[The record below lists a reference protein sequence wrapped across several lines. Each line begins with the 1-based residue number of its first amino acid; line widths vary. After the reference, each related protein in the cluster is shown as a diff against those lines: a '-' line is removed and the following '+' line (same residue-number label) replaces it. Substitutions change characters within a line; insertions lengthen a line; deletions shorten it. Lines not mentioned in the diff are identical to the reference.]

1 MSAGGGE
8 RVAQQAGNGHWPD
21 TARHRCDVA
30 GHFRRFAKSDIADK
44 FHLGLSGI
52 IEAFFRRRHAIN
64 ADIYDARTRLDPIAP
79 DHFGNADSGDENI
92 GIPAQVRQVVR
103 ARMGDADRAI
113 FAKQ

>member
-1 MSAGGGE
+1 MLRNRQAMVMGPTPPGTGVMWPATSAASSKATSPTSF
-8 RVAQQAGNGHWPD
+8 V
-21 TARHRCDVA
+21 
-30 GHFRRFAKSDIADK
+30 
-44 FHLGLSGI
+44 LGCPASF
-52 IEAFFRRRHAIN
+52 EAFFRRRHAIN

>member
-1 MSAGGGE
+1 MVIGPTPPGTG
-8 RVAQQAGNGHWPD
+8 VML
-21 TARHRCDVA
+21 T
-30 GHFRRFAKSDIADK
+30 GHFRRFVKSDIADK
-44 FHLGLSGI
+44 FRLGLSGI
-52 IEAFFRRRHAIN
+52 IEAFSRRHAIN

-92 GIPAQVRQVVR
+92 GIPTQVRQVVR